1 MTSFFERMSI
11 LRDAAAKKAVE
22 YGLPKVRGVYIRRL
36 IGNDYQITQ
45 VIPNPVIE
53 ETKYD
58 LENMSSLSNLQG
70 MARVLDIKGISKQY
84 PRHEL
89 EAENVD
95 YLVDSIDNTPGAPQ
109 MTCTL
114 LQLTDNGLTW
124 SIQVKQDQGQQEVY
138 IYD

>member
-1 MTSFFERMSI
+1 MSI

-36 IGNDYQITQ
+36 IGDDYQITQ

-89 EAENVD
+89 EAENID
-95 YLVDSIDNTPGAPQ
+95 YLVDSIDNTPDAPQ

>member
-1 MTSFFERMSI
+1 MSI

-22 YGLPKVRGVYIRRL
+22 YGLPKIRGVYIRRL
-36 IGNDYQITQ
+36 IGSDYEITQ

-95 YLVDSIDNTPGAPQ
+95 YLVDSIDNTPDAPQ

-138 IYD
+138 IYE

>member
-1 MTSFFERMSI
+1 MSI

-36 IGNDYQITQ
+36 IGDDYQITQ

-53 ETKYD
+53 EAKYD

-70 MARVLDIKGISKQY
+70 VARVLDIKGISKQY

-89 EAENVD
+89 EAENID
-95 YLVDSIDNTPGAPQ
+95 YLVDSIDNTPDAPQ

-138 IYD
+138 IYE

>member
-1 MTSFFERMSI
+1 MSI

-36 IGNDYQITQ
+36 IGDDYQITQ

-89 EAENVD
+89 EAENID
-95 YLVDSIDNTPGAPQ
+95 YLVDSIDNTPDAPQ

-138 IYD
+138 IYE

>member
-11 LRDAAAKKAVE
+11 FRDAAAKKAIE

-36 IGNDYQITQ
+36 IGDDYQITQ
-45 VIPNPVIE
+45 VIPSPVIE

-109 MTCTL
+109 MACTL

-138 IYD
+138 IYE

>member
-1 MTSFFERMSI
+1 MSI

-36 IGNDYQITQ
+36 IGDDYQITQ

-95 YLVDSIDNTPGAPQ
+95 YLVDSIDNTPDAPQ

-138 IYD
+138 IYE

>member
-1 MTSFFERMSI
+1 MSI

-22 YGLPKVRGVYIRRL
+22 YGLPKVRDVYIRRL
-36 IGNDYQITQ
+36 IGDDYQITQ

-70 MARVLDIKGISKQY
+70 MTRILDIKGISKKY

-95 YLVDSIDNTPGAPQ
+95 YLVDSIDNTPDAPQ
-109 MTCTL
+109 IACTL

-138 IYD
+138 IYE